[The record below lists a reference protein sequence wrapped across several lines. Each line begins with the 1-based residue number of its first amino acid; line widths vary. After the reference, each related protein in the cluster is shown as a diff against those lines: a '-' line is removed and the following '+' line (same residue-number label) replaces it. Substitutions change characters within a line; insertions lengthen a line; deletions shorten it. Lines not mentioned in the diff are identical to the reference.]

1 MQTATQTMTIE
12 EFQKALQSNVS
23 QELMELLQKMTVIA
37 KPEDVRNLNNFGDV
51 IQGWFWAT
59 WG

>member
-1 MQTATQTMTIE
+1 MQTATLLTIE
-12 EFQKALQSNVS
+12 EFQKAMQSNTS
-23 QELMELLQKMTVIA
+23 QDMMELLQKVTQVV